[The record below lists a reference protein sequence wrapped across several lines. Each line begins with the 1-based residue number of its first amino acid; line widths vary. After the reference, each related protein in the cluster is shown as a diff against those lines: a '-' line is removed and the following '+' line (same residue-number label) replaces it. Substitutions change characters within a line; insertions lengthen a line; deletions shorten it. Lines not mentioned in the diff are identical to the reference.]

1 MGKHSIPVIKEWCR
15 HCDSSF
21 EIKGTMRWHKC
32 PFCGNYIR
40 PCSICPDFD
49 KHDCANICPLNG
61 KPKPTEKIGGH
72 TISELVDNGEYLDLV
87 FDWESDNKNSDGES
101 FKIHVNLDLEDG
113 SVRIYEERFD
123 LNMNLIDFFE
133 CRNHITD
140 HEAKLAVRR
149 LRKVALK
156 LERI

>member
-1 MGKHSIPVIKEWCR
+1 MGKHS
-15 HCDSSF
+15 
-21 EIKGTMRWHKC
+21 T
-32 PFCGNYIR
+32 
-40 PCSICPDFD
+40 
-49 KHDCANICPLNG
+49 
-61 KPKPTEKIGGH
+61 PTEKIGAH

>member
-1 MGKHSIPVIKEWCR
+1 MGRKTAPIIKEWCPN
-15 HCDSSF
+15 CGNDV

-32 PFCGNYIR
+32 PVCGNYIK
-40 PCSICPDFD
+40 PCSLCDCDKVNCNENCPIND
-49 KHDCANICPLNG
+49 LT
-61 KPKPTEKIGGH
+61 KPADKIGSH
-72 TISELVDNGEYLDLV
+72 VIDELVDNGEYLDLI
-87 FDWESDNKNSDGES
+87 FDWENDPKNTDGES

-140 HEAKLAVRR
+140 HEAKLAVSR
-149 LRKVALK
+149 LRRVARK